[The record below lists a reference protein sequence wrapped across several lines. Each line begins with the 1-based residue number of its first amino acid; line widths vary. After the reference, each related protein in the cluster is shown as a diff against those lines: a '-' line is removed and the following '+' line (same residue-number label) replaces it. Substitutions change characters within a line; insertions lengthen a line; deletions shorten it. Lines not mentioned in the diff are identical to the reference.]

1 MINAAW
7 RFHIY
12 IICGSVFVSYRMQF
26 CFTWWRSAAECRVSK
41 WKKKIN
47 FQPTYLRVGVRAA
60 EVNHTNIYYDNLI
73 QPFKTGEYYSF
84 DVMGVLPKPHASTII
99 SIFLGSKMV
108 KQRLAK
114 RFVYEYLCALS
125 NMRAK
130 INRVMNWTFKY
141 SPAQYRN
148 LKSFTIAA
156 ATAKT
161 TATFATTTTNVT
173 CSYK

>member
-1 MINAAW
+1 MVVFLCLTECNFALLDEEVQQNAG
-7 RFHIY
+7 
-12 IICGSVFVSYRMQF
+12 CQN
-26 CFTWWRSAAECRVSK
+26 E
-41 WKKKIN
+41 KKKIN

-84 DVMGVLPKPHASTII
+84 DVMGVLPKSHASTII

-108 KQRLAK
+108 KRRLTK

-130 INRVMNWTFKY
+130 INRVMN
-141 SPAQYRN
+141 
-148 LKSFTIAA
+148 
-156 ATAKT
+156 
-161 TATFATTTTNVT
+161 
-173 CSYK
+173 